1 MGNVTDT
8 LDCEVLGNGPRV
20 VFVHGSVN
28 DGPAAFSA
36 QRPLAER
43 WQIVIAN
50 RRGYGKN
57 PPIQRV
63 DVQRDAEDVSV
74 LLDDGAHLVGTSMGG
89 IVAGMAAG
97 IAPARVLSLTLIEP
111 PAFTNCRDIPLVA
124 EHAQHQR
131 EYWDK
136 AKNAEPAEFLR
147 GFLEVIHARVQ
158 LPSPLPASFLV
169 ATRNLMT
176 ERPWKNGIPVEP
188 LRNTP
193 FPKLVIS
200 SGDSPAF
207 EAICGRL
214 ASELRAER
222 KIFPGAGHAVQRIG
236 QPFNDALEQFM
247 QAAASAGARTAT
259 QRGAR

>member
-1 MGNVTDT
+1 VTDT
-8 LDCEVLGNGPRV
+8 LDCEVLGKGPRV

-28 DGPAAFSA
+28 DGATAFSA

-43 WQIVIAN
+43 WQIVIPN

-57 PPIQRV
+57 PPITRV
-63 DVQRDAEDVSV
+63 DVKQDAADVSA
-74 LLDDGAHLVGTSMGG
+74 LLEDGAHLVGTSMGG

-97 IAPARVLSLTLIEP
+97 MAPAHVLSLTLIEP

-131 EYWDK
+131 DYWDK

-158 LPSPLPASFLV
+158 LPSSLPASFLV

-176 ERPWKNGIPVEP
+176 ERPWENGIPVET
-188 LRNTP
+188 LRNTT
-193 FPKLVIS
+193 FPKLVVS

-222 KIFPGAGHAVQRIG
+222 RIFPGAGHAVQRIG

-247 QAAASAGARTAT
+247 GPAESSGARTAM
-259 QRGAR
+259 RGSAR